1 LLLALRFQPVARRPQ
16 PAQSK
21 TAKKAN
27 AVSGGGIG
35 VASFIKVAKA
45 EAAVVTDD
53 DVAAAATV
61 AEKAGDTSV
70 MATSTARAPVV
81 RSTLE
86 DWATNP
92 DDEDVNGFYG
102 ASNNNNR
109 QRGGRKRRKKN
120 NVKEEK
126 VYQNW
131 DDIYDPSR
139 PNSYEEYRESEEK
152 ELEMRDWR
160 DRLYGR
166 RRAFSSDEEDEEDR
180 RDMVSNSKYYLYCPG
195 SIYDTLLTYGAT
207 LRRIRSSI

>member
-1 LLLALRFQPVARRPQ
+1 MA
-16 PAQSK
+16 
-21 TAKKAN
+21 
-27 AVSGGGIG
+27 G
-35 VASFIKVAKA
+35 FIKVAKA
-45 EAAVVTDD
+45 EASAVTDD
-53 DVAAAATV
+53 DVGATV
-61 AEKAGDTSV
+61 TEKSGDASIT
-70 MATSTARAPVV
+70 ATSTARAPVV

-92 DDEDVNGFYG
+92 EDEDVNGFYG
-102 ASNNNNR
+102 ASNNNSNNNNR

-120 NVKEEK
+120 KEKEEK

-166 RRAFSSDEEDEEDR
+166 RRAFSSDEEDEDDG
-180 RDMVSNSKYYLYCPG
+180 RD
-195 SIYDTLLTYGAT
+195 TGAT
-207 LRRIRSSI
+207 SKDYFSLIYIILLAHI